1 MANFYWVGGA
11 TGTTGGI
18 TGGYDGL
25 SYLEQTTGTGNWTW
39 VRAFDFNNPLNWRIG
54 TGSGFQVNFIGTN
67 RAPGGG
73 ETVAGNYW
81 TPDTVYFCYDGYP
94 GTGPSA
100 LPRAKAPC
108 LFGGCT
114 VGTNSN
120 AGVTWIAGGAG
131 GLNIF
136 GATAHRFIAVNI
148 QKNGLARPSGSSN
161 YDFSFIGG
169 GFAGATYTSF
179 PTSEF
184 NPLLDANSKGFTLNS
199 SIWGAASWNN
209 LVVGFLG
216 STYGANE
223 RYSKLRLKMD
233 FFRAGVEPTGSGIS
247 SVENSPGS
255 TSPSALNQ
263 GIVSV
268 VNVPAYYGYGSG
280 ATAFTTAASY
290 AEIFGPAH
298 YILSGRWLSITR
310 NGVCRSAYAPLS
322 GTSFGALAKSGA
334 AALFA
339 SAYGRPRQHLTL
351 NGVTAA
357 TVKSQIG
364 TTALYYGAWT
374 TCPQCQFG
382 ELSHIVP
389 DPRSWL
395 LEIDG
400 SGFRRADA
408 LLDLGISGATAAPV
422 PNIDV
427 TDYGFDEV
435 INPGNSANRHGVWF
449 GNATTPNPLTKGVTA
464 NWVKISGSGSLSLR
478 NARMILNTNTYVN
491 QFDIF
496 VTDMLAGPDMTMNK
510 YIKIETLTMKRG
522 VNSNISNAVSTLD
535 LSAVGSFNNWEFGYQ
550 QNNQIVGGIVSLN
563 EGNLIRGSQGVNL
576 FNEQLISQFRSSGS
590 RGGAKTTPATLI
602 GEEFI

>member
-1 MANFYWVGGA
+1 MANFYWVGGE

-25 SYLEQTTGTGNWTW
+25 SYLQATTGTGNWTW

-73 ETVAGNYW
+73 ETVAGNW
-81 TPDTVYFCYDGYP
+81 TPDSVYFCYDGFN
-94 GTGPSA
+94 GTGSTV

-120 AGVTWIAGGAG
+120 AGVTWTAGGAG

-136 GATAHRFIAVNI
+136 GATAHRFIYVDI
-148 QKNGLARPSGSSN
+148 QKNGLARTNGTSN

-179 PTSEF
+179 PTTEY
-184 NPLLDANSKGFTLNS
+184 NPLLDATSKGFTLNS
-199 SIWGAASWNN
+199 SIWGGASWNS

-223 RYSKLRLKMD
+223 RYSKLRLKMGAL
-233 FFRAGVEPTGSGIS
+233 RAGVEPSGAGIS

-255 TSPSALNQ
+255 TSPSVLNQ
-263 GIVSV
+263 GIVSI
-268 VNVPAYYGYGSG
+268 VNVPAYNSYGSG
-280 ATAFTTAASY
+280 ATAISSVGSFAQIY
-290 AEIFGPAH
+290 GPAH
-298 YILSGRWLSITR
+298 YILSGRWLEITR
-310 NGVCRSAYAPLS
+310 NGVCRSAYAPVS
-322 GTSFGALAKSGA
+322 GTSFGALAKTGLAGVFNSP
-334 AALFA
+334 F
-339 SAYGRPRQHLTL
+339 GRPRQHLTL
-351 NGVTAA
+351 NGVTASS
-357 TVKSQIG
+357 VKSQVG
-364 TTALYYGAWT
+364 TSALYFGAWT

-382 ELSHIVP
+382 QLYHIVP
-389 DPRSWL
+389 DPKSWL

-408 LLDLGISGATAAPV
+408 LLDLGISGATSAPV
-422 PNIDV
+422 PNIEISEF
-427 TDYGFDEV
+427 GSDEV
-435 INPGNSANRHGVWF
+435 INPGNPANRHGIWF
-449 GNATTPNPLTKGVTA
+449 GNASFPNPMTKGVTA
-464 NWVKISGSGSLSLR
+464 NWVKINGSGGVSTI
-478 NARMILNTNTYVN
+478 ARVTLNTNTYVN

-496 VTDMLAGPDMTMNK
+496 VTNISAGPDMTMNK
-510 YIKIETLTMKRG
+510 YLKIETLTMKRG
-522 VNSNISNAVSTLD
+522 TSPTSNENAVSTLD
-535 LSAVGSFNNWEFGYQ
+535 LSKVGSFDNWEFGYQ

-563 EGNLIRGSQGVNL
+563 EGNIIRGSQGVNL
-576 FNEQLISQFRSSGS
+576 FNEQLISQLRSSGS

-602 GEEFI
+602 GEDFI